1 MKLLQLIKYLF
12 ILLVLVIFKPQKSS
26 AYSILTHEAIID
38 ASWDKSLKP
47 LLKKK
52 FPNSTDEDLKVARS
66 YAYGG
71 TLMTDVGYS
80 PFGSLHF
87 TNLVHYVRS
96 GDFVESLLNEAQN
109 VYEYA
114 YALGALCHYMAD
126 RYGHSL

>member
-1 MKLLQLIKYLF
+1 MRSLTLIKLFALLALVLF
-12 ILLVLVIFKPQKSS
+12 IPHKSS

-38 ASWDKSLKP
+38 VSWEKSLKP

-71 TLMTDVGYS
+71 TLMTDAGYS

-96 GDFVESLLNEAQN
+96 GDFVESLLNE
-109 VYEYA
+109 
-114 YALGALCHYMAD
+114 
-126 RYGHSL
+126 